1 MMNKYHNEIDPWV
14 DYDDGLPWEMSFFAL
29 VLHVVQL
36 RFNGFFPAV
45 QPGKVVRVFAVLS

>member
-1 MMNKYHNEIDPWV
+1 V